1 MRQRLVIYQLLL
13 FCFLSKN
20 LFAQPAAIRNNR
32 DYYHW
37 MFGVGWN
44 FVDDDGYDFSNF
56 FDVKNSWHSV
66 AFPSRFTADKY
77 FYNGWSFEGALAFNS
92 YDETKLVNRTIG
104 NSGMFLSTDI
114 NMKYSFL
121 RLFGPSELIDPY
133 FSFGLGATY
142 RQAIEGGLFNT
153 NFNVSGGLNIWITS
167 ALGIQVQTSGKIALT
182 SDIITTN
189 KDYMQHSIGLVF
201 KISEPSITKNRFN
214 KSRYKIK
221 KIRVKKKKKKK
232 SKQ

>member
-92 YDETKLVNRTIG
+92 YDETKLVNRTIHLYLTDEEFAKSLHTHTSLTI
-104 NSGMFLSTDI
+104 SGS
-114 NMKYSFL
+114 
-121 RLFGPSELIDPY
+121 
-133 FSFGLGATY
+133 GL
-142 RQAIEGGLFNT
+142 
-153 NFNVSGGLNIWITS
+153 
-167 ALGIQVQTSGKIALT
+167 
-182 SDIITTN
+182 
-189 KDYMQHSIGLVF
+189 
-201 KISEPSITKNRFN
+201 
-214 KSRYKIK
+214 
-221 KIRVKKKKKKK
+221 
-232 SKQ
+232 

>member
-1 MRQRLVIYQLLL
+1 ME
-13 FCFLSKN
+13 
-20 LFAQPAAIRNNR
+20 
-32 DYYHW
+32 
-37 MFGVGWN
+37 
-44 FVDDDGYDFSNF
+44 
-56 FDVKNSWHSV
+56 
-66 AFPSRFTADKY
+66 
-77 FYNGWSFEGALAFNS
+77 FEGALAFNS
-92 YDETKLVNRTIG
+92 YDENKLVNRTTG
-104 NSGMFLSTDI
+104 NSGMFLSTDF

-153 NFNVSGGLNIWITS
+153 NFNVSGGLNIWITN

-189 KDYMQHSIGLVF
+189 KDYMQHAIGLVF